1 MPAYSYT
8 AINQEGMKKKGIL
21 SAESE
26 REARKLVKDLKLTP
40 LKVSESKD
48 LGKTLKIK
56 DKDIVIMT
64 RQLATLLEASTPIVE
79 ALNITANQLQNKNLV
94 YILYNLKEDIVQ
106 GKRLGSSMKK
116 FPGVFSDT
124 YISMVTA
131 GDSSGNLDIVFTK
144 LADYLEESASI
155 RQKVISAL
163 TYPIVLIGFS
173 IVVIISLLAF
183 VLPQVVGQFI
193 KAGAE
198 LPFITKFLIGISN
211 NIVPILIVFAAL
223 FTFIFYFYKKHISN
237 IDNKISFDRKV
248 LGIPLLGNF
257 ILNSELERFSS
268 TMELLL
274 ASGTNLDVALDE
286 CSKIFDNK
294 FLSRII
300 LNAKNDVVE
309 GKDFIVS
316 LKNEEVL
323 PDIFIQLISSGYRS
337 GNLAKMFN
345 KVSHFMKSEIENKR
359 AVFLSLLEPV
369 VIILMGG
376 FIMLIVLAILIP
388 IMQMNTLAIWR
399 IKKKDLLLSN

>member
-1 MPAYSYT
+1 MPAYSYV
-8 AINQEGMKKKGIL
+8 ALNRNGSKKKGIV

-26 REARKLVKDLKLTP
+26 REARRLVKDLKLTP
-40 LKVSESKD
+40 LKVTESKD

-56 DKDIVIMT
+56 DKDSVIMT

-94 YILYNLKEDIVQ
+94 YILYSLKEDIVQ

-131 GDSSGNLDIVFTK
+131 GDSSGNLDIVFNK

-155 RQKVISAL
+155 KQKVISAL
-163 TYPIVLIGFS
+163 TYPLILIGFS
-173 IVVIISLLAF
+173 IIVIISLLAF

-211 NIVPILIVFAAL
+211 NIVPILIVAVL
-223 FTFIFYFYKKHISN
+223 FILIIFYFYKNYVS
-237 IDNKISFDRKV
+237 KIENRIKFDRNI
-248 LGIPLLGNF
+248 LNIPLLGNF
-257 ILNSELERFSS
+257 VLNSELERFSS

-274 ASGTNLDVALDE
+274 ASGTNLDVALEE
-286 CSKIFDNK
+286 CSKIFGNK
-294 FLSRII
+294 YLSNIV
-300 LNAKNDVVE
+300 LNAKNDVIE

-316 LKNEEVL
+316 LKNEGVF

-359 AVFLSLLEPV
+359 AIFLSLLEPV

-388 IMQMNTLAIWR
+388 IMQMNTLAI
-399 IKKKDLLLSN
+399 

>member
-8 AINQEGMKKKGIL
+8 AINQDGTKKKGIL

-40 LKVSESKD
+40 LKVYESKD

-124 YISMVTA
+124 YISMVSA

-155 RQKVISAL
+155 KQKVISAL
-163 TYPIVLIGFS
+163 TYPLILIGFS
-173 IVVIISLLAF
+173 IIVIISLLAF

-211 NIVPILIVFAAL
+211 NIVPILIVAVL
-223 FTFIFYFYKKHISN
+223 FISIIFYFYKKYVS
-237 IDNKISFDRKV
+237 KIENRIKFDRNI
-248 LGIPLLGNF
+248 LNIPLLGNF

-274 ASGTNLDVALDE
+274 ASGTNLDVALEE
-286 CSKIFDNK
+286 CSKIFNNK
-294 FLSRII
+294 YLSNIV

-316 LKNEEVL
+316 LKNEGVF

-359 AVFLSLLEPV
+359 AIFLSLLEPI

-388 IMQMNTLAIWR
+388 IMQMNTLAI
-399 IKKKDLLLSN
+399 

>member
-8 AINQEGMKKKGIL
+8 AINQDGTKKKGIL

-26 REARKLVKDLKLTP
+26 REARKLVKELKLTP

-64 RQLATLLEASTPIVE
+64 RQLATLLEASTPIME
-79 ALNITANQLQNKNLV
+79 ALNITAKQLKNKNLI
-94 YILYNLKEDIVQ
+94 YILYNLKEEIIQ

-155 RQKVISAL
+155 KQKVISAL

-211 NIVPILIVFAAL
+211 NIIPILII
-223 FTFIFYFYKKHISN
+223 FTVLCVIIFYSYKNYVRKIE
-237 IDNKISFDRKV
+237 NKISFDQRV
-248 LGIPLLGNF
+248 LNIPLLGNF

-294 FLSRII
+294 FLSKIVVD
-300 LNAKNDVVE
+300 AKNDVVE

-316 LKNEEVL
+316 LKNEGIF

-359 AVFLSLLEPV
+359 AIFLSLLEPV
-369 VIILMGG
+369 VIILMGS

-388 IMQMNTLAIWR
+388 IMQMNTLVI
-399 IKKKDLLLSN
+399 

>member
-8 AINQEGMKKKGIL
+8 AINQDGSKKKGIL

-26 REARKLVKDLKLTP
+26 REARKLVKELKLTP

-79 ALNITANQLQNKNLV
+79 ALNITAKQLKNRNLI
-94 YILYNLKEDIVQ
+94 YILYNLKEEIIQ

-131 GDSSGNLDIVFTK
+131 GDSSGNLDIVFSK
-144 LADYLEESASI
+144 LADYLEEGASI
-155 RQKVISAL
+155 KQKVISAL

-173 IVVIISLLAF
+173 IVVIISLLTF

-211 NIVPILIVFAAL
+211 NIIPILIIFAVL
-223 FTFIFYFYKKHISN
+223 FAIIFYSYKNYVRKIE
-237 IDNKISFDRKV
+237 NKISFDRRV
-248 LGIPLLGNF
+248 LNIPLLGNF

-294 FLSRII
+294 FLSKIVVD
-300 LNAKNDVVE
+300 AKNDVVE

-316 LKNEEVL
+316 LKNEGIF

-337 GNLAKMFN
+337 GNLVKMFN

-359 AVFLSLLEPV
+359 AIFLSLLEPV

-376 FIMLIVLAILIP
+376 FIMLIVLAILMP
-388 IMQMNTLAIWR
+388 IMQMNTLVI
-399 IKKKDLLLSN
+399 

>member
-1 MPAYSYT
+1 
-8 AINQEGMKKKGIL
+8 
-21 SAESE
+21 
-26 REARKLVKDLKLTP
+26 
-40 LKVSESKD
+40 
-48 LGKTLKIK
+48 
-56 DKDIVIMT
+56 MT

-79 ALNITANQLQNKNLV
+79 ALNITAKQLKNKNLI
-94 YILYNLKEDIVQ
+94 YILYNLKEEIVQ

-131 GDSSGNLDIVFTK
+131 GDSSGNLDIVFAK

-155 RQKVISAL
+155 KQKVISAL

-211 NIVPILIVFAAL
+211 NIIPILIIFAVLCAI
-223 FTFIFYFYKKHISN
+223 IFYSYKNYVRKIE
-237 IDNKISFDRKV
+237 NKISFDQRV
-248 LGIPLLGNF
+248 LNIPLLGNF

-294 FLSRII
+294 FLSKIVVD
-300 LNAKNDVVE
+300 AKNDVVE

-316 LKNEEVL
+316 LKNEGIF

-359 AVFLSLLEPV
+359 AIFLSLLEPV

-388 IMQMNTLAIWR
+388 IMQMNTLVI
-399 IKKKDLLLSN
+399 